1 VKCTLSHLHSY
12 SHSYSRSYSHSYS
25 HSHRPNGGRFI
36 APAGTTEFAKRWE
49 PKPGDIVSYKHRGF
63 MFGSNKP
70 KVPTL
75 YRIRD
80 DLQWED
86 VVNNFKENI
95 ITPQGS
101 FIFIYFVY
109 FYLFFYLFLV
119 GC

>member
-1 VKCTLSHLHSY
+1 
-12 SHSYSRSYSHSYS
+12 
-25 HSHRPNGGRFI
+25 
-36 APAGTTEFAKRWE
+36 
-49 PKPGDIVSYKHRGF
+49 

-86 VVNNFKENI
+86 VVSNFKENI
-95 ITPQGS
+95 ITPQGNYLKL
-101 FIFIYFVY
+101 FCLFLCYF
-109 FYLFFYLFLV
+109 FNLFLV